1 MLSKVKLKLKKKS
14 FRSLGNT
21 LFILYWHLA
30 AIFCTQ
36 KHLPRCQKLDEHLS
50 KVRGFWVKEA
60 LPWYYVLLKLRR
72 QERDLVQ
79 GFEWLEI
86 LGFFVTNS
94 VHHLPIIMELSWY
107 ALPSSWMKGQKSTMQ
122 VSYSFSFPHDF
133 CTVKFSSHLSQFFII
148 KSSRRIFL
156 LFTYTLQT
164 FILYKV

>member
-1 MLSKVKLKLKKKS
+1 MVWTSVTLAFRPCISSHSKPCTRSRIWRLNCFVLEHSVFKTKH
-14 FRSLGNT
+14 FR
-21 LFILYWHLA
+21 
-30 AIFCTQ
+30 C
-36 KHLPRCQKLDEHLS
+36 R
-50 KVRGFWVKEA
+50 
-60 LPWYYVLLKLRR
+60 
-72 QERDLVQ
+72 ERDLVQ

-148 KSSRRIFL
+148 KSSRRIFYYL
-156 LFTYTLQT
+156 LIHRKYFFCIKYS
-164 FILYKV
+164 FS